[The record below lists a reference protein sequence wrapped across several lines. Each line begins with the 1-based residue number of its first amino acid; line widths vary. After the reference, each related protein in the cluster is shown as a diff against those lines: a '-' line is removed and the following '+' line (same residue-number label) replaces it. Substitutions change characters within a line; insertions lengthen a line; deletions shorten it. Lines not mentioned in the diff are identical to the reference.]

1 MILGDSEVFKQNSA
15 TSAISIQSC
24 DAFDNSLKELT
35 GRGVDKMRTRTV
47 DRGPTKMWT
56 FARGLDIFSR
66 STLVIFGS
74 FLD

>member
-56 FARGLDIFSR
+56 FARGLDIF
-66 STLVIFGS
+66 FGPHWS
-74 FLD
+74 FFGHF